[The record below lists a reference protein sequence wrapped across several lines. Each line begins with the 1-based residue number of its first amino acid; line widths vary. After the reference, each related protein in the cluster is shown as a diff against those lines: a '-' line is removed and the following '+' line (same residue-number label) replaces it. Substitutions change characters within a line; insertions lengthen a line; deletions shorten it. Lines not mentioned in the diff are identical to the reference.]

1 MSINYVYKIQ
11 CHMTCITIKYYTEKC
26 KFMGNELRESPA
38 RCWTRQTHPSVVKF
52 GVSISG
58 LAIAAVTAS
67 FQTPAKHLS
76 PRNGDWPVFGNT
88 RLYTVCGVC
97 SSDTRCLG
105 PTDGCMSLVFPCL
118 VFGNTKLHD

>member
-1 MSINYVYKIQ
+1 MEMEYVLRAKPLIATQGTDLLIAHINAEGEKALVD
-11 CHMTCITIKYYTEKC
+11 MTV
-26 KFMGNELRESPA
+26 RA
-38 RCWTRQTHPSVVKF
+38 HPSVVKF

-67 FQTPAKHLS
+67 FQTPAKHPS
-76 PRNGDWPVFGNT
+76 PRNGDWLVFGNT

-105 PTDGCMSLVFPCL
+105 LTDGCMSLVFPCL

>member
-1 MSINYVYKIQ
+1 MTHEAFSYVS
-11 CHMTCITIKYYTEKC
+11 TE
-26 KFMGNELRESPA
+26 
-38 RCWTRQTHPSVVKF
+38 THPSVVKF

-76 PRNGDWPVFGNT
+76 PRNGDWLVFGNT

>member
-1 MSINYVYKIQ
+1 MLDCNAF
-11 CHMTCITIKYYTEKC
+11 TE
-26 KFMGNELRESPA
+26 
-38 RCWTRQTHPSVVKF
+38 THPSVVKF

-58 LAIAAVTAS
+58 LVIAAVTAS
-67 FQTPAKHLS
+67 FQTPAKHPS
-76 PRNGDWPVFGNT
+76 PRNGDWLVFGNT